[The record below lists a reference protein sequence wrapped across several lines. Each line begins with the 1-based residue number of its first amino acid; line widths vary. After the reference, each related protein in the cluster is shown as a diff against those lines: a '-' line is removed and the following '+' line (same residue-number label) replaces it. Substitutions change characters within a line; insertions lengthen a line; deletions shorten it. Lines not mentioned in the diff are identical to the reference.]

1 MSDENTT
8 FTEKIEK
15 KERAQTQRYST
26 DVPCMSTENVKH
38 IHSVKLH
45 SQNVFAQKM
54 GLTQEETCQLF
65 EGTLP
70 VTPSMSIKLERIL
83 GVSSSFWLRLEK
95 LYREDMRRLAETQ
108 RREVSDS
115 KG

>member
-1 MSDENTT
+1 MFRNGQTDYAVPTGEIIEEHVKYLHMSQE
-8 FTEKIEK
+8 
-15 KERAQTQRYST
+15 
-26 DVPCMSTENVKH
+26 C
-38 IHSVKLH
+38 
-45 SQNVFAQKM
+45 FAQKM

-115 KG
+115 KE

>member
-1 MSDENTT
+1 MFRNRQTDYAVPTGEIIEEHVKYLHMSQE
-8 FTEKIEK
+8 
-15 KERAQTQRYST
+15 
-26 DVPCMSTENVKH
+26 C
-38 IHSVKLH
+38 
-45 SQNVFAQKM
+45 FAQKM

-108 RREVSDS
+108 KREVSDS